1 MKIGD
6 IVRQKWLIGKTPTIN
21 RQLTGMILKV
31 FHTESGNKEYRV
43 QWFNGAGRSRCTQRV
58 LEVVSE
64 ARRSC

>member
-31 FHTESGNKEYRV
+31 FHTESG
-43 QWFNGAGRSRCTQRV
+43 
-58 LEVVSE
+58 
-64 ARRSC
+64 